1 MVYNWKH
8 NIIRS
13 EVIHLKKEQNPELKA
28 ISQMRI
34 RELIDEFADG
44 SQQEFADE
52 TGVAKSSISQYVNK
66 TNAPGNMTAA
76 KIGQRYKINPLWIMG
91 FPVEKNAIDNS
102 AVVDTPSRVVNIV
115 LTSSEAELIEK
126 YRSLDQYGK
135 DTVTSVLNAEY
146 DRCQDEEE
154 NSVTIDRETAMKMPL
169 ELRLKFGK
177 FLTEGTELMVA
188 RRKKK

>member
-1 MVYNWKH
+1 M
-8 NIIRS
+8 
-13 EVIHLKKEQNPELKA
+13 KKEQNPELKA

-115 LTSSEAELIEK
+115 LTNSEAELIEK
-126 YRSLDQYGK
+126 YRNLDEHGK
-135 DTVTSVLNAEY
+135 EMVDFV
-146 DRCQDEEE
+146 
-154 NSVTIDRETAMKMPL
+154 IDREYERSRDDEESTIVLTMEEIEKLPIKDRL
-169 ELRLKFGK
+169 PIIKSQGVIELR
-177 FLTEGTELMVA
+177 A
-188 RRKKK
+188 ARNNRRKSE